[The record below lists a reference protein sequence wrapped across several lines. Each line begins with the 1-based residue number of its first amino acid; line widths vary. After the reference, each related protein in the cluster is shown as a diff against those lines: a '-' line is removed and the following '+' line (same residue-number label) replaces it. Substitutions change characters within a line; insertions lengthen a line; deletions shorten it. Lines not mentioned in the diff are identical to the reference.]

1 MKRNKIALILTSFVL
16 ALSVGTFIS
25 VKNTNNEAKVAFAT
39 YTNGDGAT
47 YYNSIDDSKSGNALL
62 TDLRSLN
69 LSKRK
74 STVGYSSMGTSPSG
88 QYKYTDYDPN
98 YVKYDSNGQPYGT
111 QISSFYTFT
120 SATSWNREHVWPN
133 SHGGGSKGDAGSPY
147 PDADIHMPR
156 PTVPAENSSRGN
168 SFFVEGMNHSSNGWD
183 PYTAGYSAESR
194 GEAARITFYCTLVNS
209 KLILAPN
216 NTTPSGTD
224 TVTGQSFGSGHTMG
238 NLETLIKWNINY
250 PVSDRE
256 KNRNEGAE
264 YLQGNRNPF
273 IDHPEYACKIWGN
286 VNNTIKS
293 MCSNASYPTAGH
305 TAGIRVDDGYNIA
318 TSNTTAYTLKV
329 GDTVNFLPFVDGA
342 YNASVSWS
350 LTDYS
355 VTSSTYYSRG
365 SYTNGV
371 TIEGLSEGVS
381 TLTLTYSYDD
391 NGTAKTAIAQV
402 IITVNSTGG
411 GSGEGGGD
419 ASDVDNEKT
428 ATYTV
433 SSTSAVTSS
442 GTVPSGSSASYSQT
456 YSTKGQITSGK
467 NAILTL
473 SGYDGKVIT
482 GITLNMKSNGSSG
495 GGSFTAVAG
504 STNLANTS
512 GGFNSWYDND
522 SYGTSYRDV
531 HVSLTNDTHITG
543 TGENITL
550 TITGSTNSLYI
561 NSYTITYGDPS
572 GGSVDPEEVVLS
584 SISASGMTTTYEVGD
599 TFSFDG
605 VLKATYSDGNIET
618 VIPDS
623 VSTPD
628 MSTSGN
634 KTITLT
640 YSSEGVTKTT
650 SYIIYVV
657 AKQLVLSS
665 IELNG
670 QTTSYYVGDK
680 FTFTGTCT
688 ARYEDTVTSKNVT
701 PTSVSSP
708 DMTTAGN
715 KTITVSYTEN
725 GVTKTATYTIN
736 VQTVTLTSITLGGLT
751 TEYYVGDSLVK
762 PTVTASYN
770 NGTTA
775 VVTEQATFTGFDSS
789 AAVSSQTITVSFGG
803 LSKTYTVSIS
813 EKPAP
818 QPSSGDYEKITSLS
832 DIEANSE
839 IIMVTKIGSTN
850 YAYDGRDSQNG
861 YSSVTISSNKIAY
874 SESTAKLACIVS
886 PTTGGYTVKINS
898 SSSYNA
904 GKYISGT
911 SGSNTTNFGDTAST
925 LTITAA
931 TNTGRKEGGT
941 WDITSNTSVFSFN
954 GNTSNY
960 RYRFYKSASYTNSG
974 MYAVDFYMR
983 SGSGET
989 TEKTV
994 SSIEISNAKTS
1005 YVQGDTFVKPTVTA
1019 HYDDGSSAVVTTAS
1033 FSGYD
1038 MTTTGNQTVTAHYTE
1053 NGVTVSV
1060 TYSINVVMNTT
1071 VTTPLSSF
1079 YDGTITLPT
1088 SYSGASWYD
1097 IKGVVVGVNGYTYY
1111 IQEGE
1116 YGFCVYGSDSKHP
1129 VWYSG
1134 VSVGDYVMLHVKVYK
1149 YNGLVECDCG
1159 ATDST
1164 VTKLGT
1170 HALPDANEY
1179 TSVSDFM
1186 AGRQSTRT
1194 SLLNLKVDDTNI
1206 TKIAG
1211 FSGTSTADQ
1220 SFSAYDLN
1228 KSSDTVTIFIH
1239 KGVNSAAKTAIV
1251 DKLKTITEDDTV
1263 EFLRCVAAYH
1273 NGNQISLS
1281 SADQI
1286 VIHSPSEDKLA
1297 AWGVNYL
1304 FIGDP
1309 AYDGDGTG
1317 ACKTAN
1323 LYKDA
1328 KTALLA
1334 LESEQSG
1341 IIETLQSDS
1350 TYEAELARYLAWARA
1365 CEDSAP
1371 FVNDFTFMNNARTNS
1386 FTDMSENGTM
1396 MIVVVIAAIS
1406 ALAFTTLLVIKKKR
1420 K

>member
-1 MKRNKIALILTSFVL
+1 MKKNKIALILSSFAL
-16 ALSVGTFIS
+16 ALSVGTFIGVS
-25 VKNTNNEAKVAFAT
+25 HTNNEAKVAFAT

-224 TVTGQSFGSGHTMG
+224 SVTGQSFGSGHTMG

-286 VNNTIKS
+286 VNSTIKS
-293 MCSNASYPTAGH
+293 MCSNASYPTVAH
-305 TAGIRVDDGYNIA
+305 TAGIRVDDGYNI
-318 TSNTTAYTLKV
+318 TTTNSTAYTLKV
-329 GDTVNFLPFVDGA
+329 GDIVNFLPFVDGA

-355 VTSSTYYSRG
+355 VASSTYYSRG

-371 TIEGLSEGVS
+371 TIEGLSDGVS

-391 NGTAKTAIAQV
+391 NGTAKTATAQV
-402 IITVNSTGG
+402 IITVNSAGG

-419 ASDVDNEKT
+419 ASDVENVKT

-504 STNLANTS
+504 SINLANTS

-531 HVSLTNDTHITG
+531 HVSLINDTHITG

-572 GGSVDPEEVVLS
+572 GGGVDPEEVVLS

-605 VLKATYSDGNIET
+605 ILKATYSDGNIET

-650 SYIIYVV
+650 SYIIYVA

-688 ARYEDTVTSKNVT
+688 ARYEDTVAGKNVT
-701 PTSVSSP
+701 PTSVSTP
-708 DMTTAGN
+708 DMSTAGN

-736 VQTVTLTSITLGGLT
+736 VQAVTLTSITLGGLT

-762 PTVTASYN
+762 PTVTATYN

-818 QPSSGDYEKITSLS
+818 SESGYVKVTSTSDVTAGDYLIVYEAGNVAFNGGLS
-832 DIEANSE
+832 TLDAVKNTI
-839 IIMVTKIGSTN
+839 
-850 YAYDGRDSQNG
+850 
-861 YSSVTISSNKIAY
+861 SVTISDGVIESNA
-874 SESTAKLACIVS
+874 TTNAAKFTLA
-886 PTTGGYTVKINS
+886 
-898 SSSYNA
+898 SYD
-904 GKYISGT
+904 SGFSIRSA
-911 SGSNTTNFGDTAST
+911 SGSYIYRAKNSNGMDTGSSANKNTISISDGNAVILGTAGPA
-925 LTITAA
+925 L
-931 TNTGRKEGGT
+931 
-941 WDITSNTSVFSFN
+941 
-954 GNTSNY
+954 
-960 RYRFYKSASYTNSG
+960 RYNSASDQARFRYYKDTTSQK
-974 MYAVDFYMR
+974 AVQLYKLQ
-983 SGSGET
+983 SGST
-989 TEKTV
+989 PVTEKAVT
-994 SSIEISNAKTS
+994 SISISNAKTS

-1019 HYDDGSSAVVTTAS
+1019 HYDDGSGAVVTTAS
-1033 FSGYD
+1033 FSGYN
-1038 MTTTGNQTVTAHYTE
+1038 MQEVGNQTVTVYYTE

-1060 TYSINVVMNTT
+1060 TYSINVAMNTT

-1088 SYSGASWYD
+1088 SYSSASWYD

-1159 ATDST
+1159 ATAST
-1164 VTKLGT
+1164 VNKLGT

-1179 TSVSDFM
+1179 TSVRDFM
-1186 AGRQSTRT
+1186 AGNQSTRT
-1194 SLLNLKVDDTNI
+1194 SLLNLKVDGTNI
-1206 TKIAG
+1206 TKIDG

-1239 KGVNSAAKTAIV
+1239 KSVNSTAKTAIV
-1251 DKLKTITEDDTV
+1251 EKLKTITEDDTV

-1286 VIHSPSEDKLA
+1286 VIHTPSEDKLA

-1304 FIGDP
+1304 FIGDS

-1350 TYEAELARYLAWARA
+1350 AYEAELARYLAWARA

-1396 MIVVVIAAIS
+1396 MIVVIIAAIS
-1406 ALAFTTLLVIKKKR
+1406 ALAFTTLLFIKKKR

>member
-1 MKRNKIALILTSFVL
+1 MKKNKIALILSSFAL
-16 ALSVGTFIS
+16 ALSVGTFIGVS
-25 VKNTNNEAKVAFAT
+25 HTNNEAKVAFAT

-69 LSKRK
+69 LSKRQ

-224 TVTGQSFGSGHTMG
+224 SVTGQSFGSGHTMG

-286 VNNTIKS
+286 VNSTIKS
-293 MCSNASYPTAGH
+293 MCSNASYPTVAH

-318 TSNTTAYTLKV
+318 TTNSTAYTLKV

-391 NGTAKTAIAQV
+391 NGTAKTATAQV

-419 ASDVDNEKT
+419 ASDVDNVKT

-442 GTVPSGSSASYSQT
+442 GTVPSGSSASYIQT

-531 HVSLTNDTHITG
+531 HVSLINDTHITG

-572 GGSVDPEEVVLS
+572 SGGVDPEEVVLS
-584 SISASGMTTTYEVGD
+584 SISVSGMTTTYEVGD

-605 VLKATYSDGNIET
+605 ILKATYSDGNIET

-688 ARYEDTVTSKNVT
+688 ARYEDTVAGKNVT
-701 PTSVSSP
+701 PTSVSTP
-708 DMTTAGN
+708 DMSTAGN

-736 VQTVTLTSITLGGLT
+736 VQAVTLTSITLGGLT

-762 PTVTASYN
+762 PTVTATYN

-775 VVTEQATFTGFDSS
+775 VVTEQATFTGFDSI

-818 QPSSGDYEKITSLS
+818 SVSGYVKVTSTSDVTAGDYLIVYEAGKVAFNGGLS
-832 DIEANSE
+832 TLDA
-839 IIMVTKIGSTN
+839 TKNTI
-850 YAYDGRDSQNG
+850 
-861 YSSVTISSNKIAY
+861 SVTISDGVIESNA
-874 SESTAKLACIVS
+874 TTDAAKFTLASYDSGFSIRS
-886 PTTGGYTVKINS
+886 ASGLYINRSSNSNGMETS
-898 SSSYNA
+898 SSPMKNTVTISSSNASIVGSGGASLRYNSASDQARFRYYKDA
-904 GKYISGT
+904 GQKAVQLYKLQ
-911 SGSNTTNFGDTAST
+911 SGSTP
-925 LTITAA
+925 
-931 TNTGRKEGGT
+931 
-941 WDITSNTSVFSFN
+941 V
-954 GNTSNY
+954 
-960 RYRFYKSASYTNSG
+960 
-974 MYAVDFYMR
+974 
-983 SGSGET
+983 
-989 TEKTV
+989 TEKVVT
-994 SSIEISNAKTS
+994 SISISNAKTS
-1005 YVQGDTFVKPTVTA
+1005 YVQGDAFVKPTVTA
-1019 HYDDGSSAVVTTAS
+1019 HYNDGSSAVVTTAS
-1033 FSGYD
+1033 FSGYNMQEVGD
-1038 MTTTGNQTVTAHYTE
+1038 QTVTAYYTE
-1053 NGVTVSV
+1053 NGVTVSA
-1060 TYSINVVMNTT
+1060 TYSINVTMNTT

-1088 SYSGASWYD
+1088 SYSSANWYD

-1159 ATDST
+1159 ATAST
-1164 VTKLGT
+1164 VNKLGT
-1170 HALPDANEY
+1170 YALPDANEY

-1186 AGRQSTRT
+1186 AGNQSTRT
-1194 SLLNLKVDDTNI
+1194 SLLNLKVDGTNI
-1206 TKIAG
+1206 TKIDG

-1239 KGVNSAAKTAIV
+1239 KSVNSTAKTAIV
-1251 DKLKTITEDDTV
+1251 EKLKTITEDDTV

-1286 VIHSPSEDKLA
+1286 VIHTPSEDKLA

-1341 IIETLQSDS
+1341 IIETLQNDS

-1371 FVNDFTFMNNARTNS
+1371 FVNDFTFMNNAITNS

-1406 ALAFTTLLVIKKKR
+1406 VLAFTTLLVIKKKR

>member
-1 MKRNKIALILTSFVL
+1 MKKNKIALILSSFAL
-16 ALSVGTFIS
+16 ALSVGTFIGVS
-25 VKNTNNEAKVAFAT
+25 HTNNEAKVAFAT

-224 TVTGQSFGSGHTMG
+224 SVTGQSFGSGHTMG

-286 VNNTIKS
+286 VNSTIKS
-293 MCSNASYPTAGH
+293 MCSNASYPTVAH
-305 TAGIRVDDGYNIA
+305 TAGIRVDDGYNI
-318 TSNTTAYTLKV
+318 TTTNSTAYTLKV
-329 GDTVNFLPFVDGA
+329 GDIVNFLPFVDGA

-355 VTSSTYYSRG
+355 VASSTYYSRG

-371 TIEGLSEGVS
+371 TIEGLSDGVS

-391 NGTAKTAIAQV
+391 NGTAKTATAQV
-402 IITVNSTGG
+402 IITVNSAGG

-419 ASDVDNEKT
+419 ASDVENVKT

-504 STNLANTS
+504 SINLANTS

-531 HVSLTNDTHITG
+531 HVSLINDTHITG

-572 GGSVDPEEVVLS
+572 GGGVDPEEVVLS

-605 VLKATYSDGNIET
+605 ILKATYSDGNIET

-650 SYIIYVV
+650 SYIIYVA

-688 ARYEDTVTSKNVT
+688 ARYEDTVAGKNVT
-701 PTSVSSP
+701 PTSVSTP
-708 DMTTAGN
+708 DMSTAGN

-736 VQTVTLTSITLGGLT
+736 VQAVTLTSITLGGLT

-762 PTVTASYN
+762 PTVTATYN

-818 QPSSGDYEKITSLS
+818 SESGYVKVTSTSDVTAGDYLIVYEAGNVAFNGGLS
-832 DIEANSE
+832 TLDAVKNTI
-839 IIMVTKIGSTN
+839 
-850 YAYDGRDSQNG
+850 
-861 YSSVTISSNKIAY
+861 SVTISDGVIESNA
-874 SESTAKLACIVS
+874 TTNAAKFTLA
-886 PTTGGYTVKINS
+886 
-898 SSSYNA
+898 SYD
-904 GKYISGT
+904 SGFSIRSA
-911 SGSNTTNFGDTAST
+911 SGSYIYRAKNSNGMDTGSSANKNTISISDGNAVILGTAGPA
-925 LTITAA
+925 L
-931 TNTGRKEGGT
+931 
-941 WDITSNTSVFSFN
+941 
-954 GNTSNY
+954 
-960 RYRFYKSASYTNSG
+960 RYNSASDQARFRYYKDTTSQK
-974 MYAVDFYMR
+974 AVQLYKLQ
-983 SGSGET
+983 SGST
-989 TEKTV
+989 PVTEKAVT
-994 SSIEISNAKTS
+994 SISISNAKTS

-1019 HYDDGSSAVVTTAS
+1019 HYDDGSGAVVTTAS
-1033 FSGYD
+1033 FSGYN
-1038 MTTTGNQTVTAHYTE
+1038 MQEVGNQTVTVYYTE

-1060 TYSINVVMNTT
+1060 TYSINVAMNTT

-1088 SYSGASWYD
+1088 SYSSASWYD

-1134 VSVGDYVMLHVKVYK
+1134 VSVGD
-1149 YNGLVECDCG
+1149 
-1159 ATDST
+1159 
-1164 VTKLGT
+1164 
-1170 HALPDANEY
+1170 
-1179 TSVSDFM
+1179 
-1186 AGRQSTRT
+1186 
-1194 SLLNLKVDDTNI
+1194 
-1206 TKIAG
+1206 
-1211 FSGTSTADQ
+1211 FSG
-1220 SFSAYDLN
+1220 
-1228 KSSDTVTIFIH
+1228 
-1239 KGVNSAAKTAIV
+1239 
-1251 DKLKTITEDDTV
+1251 
-1263 EFLRCVAAYH
+1263 
-1273 NGNQISLS
+1273 
-1281 SADQI
+1281 
-1286 VIHSPSEDKLA
+1286 
-1297 AWGVNYL
+1297 
-1304 FIGDP
+1304 
-1309 AYDGDGTG
+1309 
-1317 ACKTAN
+1317 
-1323 LYKDA
+1323 
-1328 KTALLA
+1328 
-1334 LESEQSG
+1334 
-1341 IIETLQSDS
+1341 
-1350 TYEAELARYLAWARA
+1350 
-1365 CEDSAP
+1365 
-1371 FVNDFTFMNNARTNS
+1371 M
-1386 FTDMSENGTM
+1386 
-1396 MIVVVIAAIS
+1396 
-1406 ALAFTTLLVIKKKR
+1406 
-1420 K
+1420 

>member
-1 MKRNKIALILTSFVL
+1 MKKNKIALILSSFAL
-16 ALSVGTFIS
+16 ALSVGTFIGVS
-25 VKNTNNEAKVAFAT
+25 HTNNEAKVAFAT

-224 TVTGQSFGSGHTMG
+224 SVTGQSFGSGHTMG

-286 VNNTIKS
+286 VNSTIKN
-293 MCSNASYPTAGH
+293 MCSNASYPTVAH
-305 TAGIRVDDGYNIA
+305 TAGIRVDDGYNI
-318 TSNTTAYTLKV
+318 TTTNSTAYTLKV
-329 GDTVNFLPFVDGA
+329 GDIVNFLPFVDGA

-355 VTSSTYYSRG
+355 VASSTYYSRG

-371 TIEGLSEGVS
+371 TIEGLSDGVS

-402 IITVNSTGG
+402 IITVNSAGG

-419 ASDVDNEKT
+419 ASDVENVKT

-531 HVSLTNDTHITG
+531 HVSLINDTHITG

-572 GGSVDPEEVVLS
+572 GGGVDPEEVVLS

-605 VLKATYSDGNIET
+605 ILKATYSDGNIET

-650 SYIIYVV
+650 SYIIYVA

-688 ARYEDTVTSKNVT
+688 ARYEDTVAGKNVT
-701 PTSVSSP
+701 PTSVSTP
-708 DMTTAGN
+708 DMSTAGN

-736 VQTVTLTSITLGGLT
+736 VQAVTLTSITLGGLT

-762 PTVTASYN
+762 PTVTATYN

-818 QPSSGDYEKITSLS
+818 SESGYVKVTSTSDVTAGDYLIVYEAGNVAFNGGLS
-832 DIEANSE
+832 TLDAVKNTI
-839 IIMVTKIGSTN
+839 
-850 YAYDGRDSQNG
+850 
-861 YSSVTISSNKIAY
+861 SVTISDGVIESNA
-874 SESTAKLACIVS
+874 TTNAAKFTLA
-886 PTTGGYTVKINS
+886 
-898 SSSYNA
+898 SYD
-904 GKYISGT
+904 SGFSIRSA
-911 SGSNTTNFGDTAST
+911 SGSYIYRAKNSNGMDTGSSANKNTISISDGNAVILGTAGPA
-925 LTITAA
+925 L
-931 TNTGRKEGGT
+931 
-941 WDITSNTSVFSFN
+941 
-954 GNTSNY
+954 
-960 RYRFYKSASYTNSG
+960 RYNSASDQARFRYYKDTTSQK
-974 MYAVDFYMR
+974 AVQLYKLQ
-983 SGSGET
+983 SGST
-989 TEKTV
+989 PVTEKAVT
-994 SSIEISNAKTS
+994 SISISNAKTS

-1033 FSGYD
+1033 FSGYN
-1038 MTTTGNQTVTAHYTE
+1038 MQEVGNQTVTAYYTE
-1053 NGVTVSV
+1053 NGVTVSA
-1060 TYSINVVMNTT
+1060 TYSINVAVNTT
-1071 VTTPLSSF
+1071 VTTPLYKF
-1079 YDGTITLPT
+1079 YDGSITLKT
-1088 SYSGASWYD
+1088 KRSDLTNNDWYD
-1097 IKGVVVGVNGYTYY
+1097 IEGVVVGINGYQYCIQQGDYGILVYNEIDKNGNEYLYTYY
-1111 IQEGE
+1111 NGISIGDHVIIHARVYS
-1116 YGFCVYGSDSKHP
+1116 YGGLIETNSRDNAQTVSK
-1129 VWYSG
+1129 VG
-1134 VSVGDYVMLHVKVYK
+1134 VSP
-1149 YNGLVECDCG
+1149 
-1159 ATDST
+1159 
-1164 VTKLGT
+1164 
-1170 HALPDANEY
+1170 LPDAVEFD
-1179 TSVSDFM
+1179 SVSSFM
-1186 AGRQSTRT
+1186 SYRPSVRVSLSNIGFDQTNLDAIAALSESTT
-1194 SLLNLKVDDTNI
+1194 EDIKL
-1206 TKIAG
+1206 
-1211 FSGTSTADQ
+1211 TARDV
-1220 SFSAYDLN
+1220 N
-1228 KSSDTVTIFIH
+1228 HTGDTVTIFIH
-1239 KGVNSAAKTAIV
+1239 RSIPNIPSIV
-1251 DKLKTITEDDTV
+1251 QKLKTITADDTLDFV
-1263 EFLRCVAAYH
+1263 RCYISYY

-1286 VIHSPSEDKLA
+1286 VIHTPSEDKLA

-1304 FIGDP
+1304 FIGDS

-1350 TYEAELARYLAWARA
+1350 AYEAELARYLAWARA

-1396 MIVVVIAAIS
+1396 MIVVIIAAIS

>member
-1 MKRNKIALILTSFVL
+1 MKKNKIALILSSLAL
-16 ALSVGTFIS
+16 ALSVGTFIGVS
-25 VKNTNNEAKVAFAT
+25 HTNNEAKVAFAT

-47 YYNSIDDSKSGNALL
+47 YYSGISDSLEGES
-62 TDLRSLN
+62 LRSALHSLN
-69 LSKRK
+69 TSKRK
-74 STVGYSSMGTSPSG
+74 STVGYSAMGTSPAG
-88 QYKYTDYDPN
+88 QFKYTDYVTSS
-98 YVKYDSNGQPYGT
+98 VKYDSNGQPYGD
-111 QISSFYTFT
+111 QIVSFY
-120 SATSWNREHVWPN
+120 SGNATTKFNREHVWPN
-133 SHGGGSKGDAGSPY
+133 SHGGNATEN
-147 PDADIHMPR
+147 DIHMPR
-156 PTVPAENSSRGN
+156 PTIEAENGSRGN
-168 SFFVEGMNHSSNGWD
+168 SFYVEGKKSGTAGWD
-183 PYTAGYSAESR
+183 PAMESFGEESYR
-194 GEAARITFYCTLVNS
+194 GDSARIIFYCMIAETKYQLIEADSHSTSNS
-209 KLILAPN
+209 NKDYMMGKL
-216 NTTPSGTD
+216 SD
-224 TVTGQSFGSGHTMG
+224 
-238 NLETLIKWNINY
+238 LIKWNINY
-250 PVSDRE
+250 PVLDRE
-256 KNRNEGAE
+256 QRRNEGAE

-286 VNNTIKS
+286 TNSTTKAL
-293 MCSNASYPTAGH
+293 CANATYPSVAH
-305 TAGIRVDDGYNIA
+305 TVGIRVDDGYNIA
-318 TSNTTAYTLKV
+318 TTNSTAYTLKV

-355 VTSSTYYSRG
+355 VASSTYYSRG

-381 TLTLTYSYDD
+381 TLMLTYSYDD
-391 NGTAKTAIAQV
+391 NGTAKTATAQV
-402 IITVNSTGG
+402 LITVNSSGG

-419 ASDVDNEKT
+419 ASDVDNVKT

-495 GGSFTAVAG
+495 GGSFTAVVG

-572 GGSVDPEEVVLS
+572 SGGVDPEEVVLS
-584 SISASGMTTTYEVGD
+584 SISVSGMTTTYEVGD

-605 VLKATYSDGNIET
+605 ILKATYSDGNIET

-634 KTITLT
+634 KTITVT
-640 YSSEGVTKTT
+640 YSSGDITKTT
-650 SYIIYVV
+650 SYTIYV
-657 AKQLVLSS
+657 AEKQLVLSS

-680 FTFTGTCT
+680 FSFTGTCT
-688 ARYEDTVTSKNVT
+688 ARYVDTVAGKNVT
-701 PTSVSSP
+701 PTSVSTP

-725 GVTKTATYTIN
+725 GVTKTATYTIS
-736 VQTVTLTSITLGGLT
+736 VQAVTLTSITLGGLT

-762 PTVTASYN
+762 PTVTATYN

-775 VVTEQATFTGFDSS
+775 VVTEQATFAGFDSS

-818 QPSSGDYEKITSLS
+818 SESGYVKVTSTSDVTAGDYLIVYEAGNVAFNGGLS
-832 DIEANSE
+832 TLDA
-839 IIMVTKIGSTN
+839 TKNTI
-850 YAYDGRDSQNG
+850 
-861 YSSVTISSNKIAY
+861 SVTISDGVIESNA
-874 SESTAKLACIVS
+874 TTNAAKFTLASYDSGFSIRS
-886 PTTGGYTVKINS
+886 ASGLYINRSSNSNGMETS
-898 SSSYNA
+898 SSPMKNTVTISSSNASIVGSGGASLKYNNA
-904 GKYISGT
+904 SDQARFRYYKTSSNQNAVQLYKLQ
-911 SGSNTTNFGDTAST
+911 SGSTPVSE
-925 LTITAA
+925 
-931 TNTGRKEGGT
+931 KVV
-941 WDITSNTSVFSFN
+941 TSI
-954 GNTSNY
+954 
-960 RYRFYKSASYTNSG
+960 
-974 MYAVDFYMR
+974 
-983 SGSGET
+983 
-989 TEKTV
+989 
-994 SSIEISNAKTS
+994 SISDAKTS
-1005 YVQGDTFVKPTVTA
+1005 YVQGDAFVKPTVTA

-1033 FSGYD
+1033 FSGYN
-1038 MTTTGNQTVTAHYTE
+1038 MQEVGNQTVTAYYTE
-1053 NGVTVSV
+1053 NGVTVSA
-1060 TYSINVVMNTT
+1060 TYSINVAMNTT
-1071 VTTPLSSF
+1071 VTTPLYKF
-1079 YDGTITLPT
+1079 YDGSITLKT
-1088 SYSGASWYD
+1088 KRSDLTNNDWYD
-1097 IKGVVVGVNGYTYY
+1097 IEGVVVGINGYQYCIQQGDYGILVYNEIDKYGNEYLYTYY
-1111 IQEGE
+1111 NGISIGDHVIIHARVYS
-1116 YGFCVYGSDSKHP
+1116 YGGLIETNSRDNAQSVAK
-1129 VWYSG
+1129 VG
-1134 VSVGDYVMLHVKVYK
+1134 VSP
-1149 YNGLVECDCG
+1149 
-1159 ATDST
+1159 
-1164 VTKLGT
+1164 
-1170 HALPDANEY
+1170 LPDAVEFD
-1179 TSVSDFM
+1179 SVSSFM
-1186 AGRQSTRT
+1186 SYRPSVRVSLSNIGFDQTNLDAIAALSESTT
-1194 SLLNLKVDDTNI
+1194 EDIKL
-1206 TKIAG
+1206 
-1211 FSGTSTADQ
+1211 TARDV
-1220 SFSAYDLN
+1220 N
-1228 KSSDTVTIFIH
+1228 HTGDTVTIFIH
-1239 KGVNSAAKTAIV
+1239 RSIPNIPSIV
-1251 DKLKTITEDDTV
+1251 QKLKTITADDTLDFV
-1263 EFLRCVAAYH
+1263 RCYISYY

-1286 VIHSPSEDKLA
+1286 VIHTPSEDKLA

-1350 TYEAELARYLAWARA
+1350 AYEAELARYLAWARA
-1365 CEDSAP
+1365 CADSAP

-1386 FTDMSENGTM
+1386 FTDISENGTM
-1396 MIVVVIAAIS
+1396 MIVVVIATIS